1 MGLIMNNYQFL
12 NVKKESKV
20 LTLTINRPDQ
30 MNAINTDLNHE
41 LEDAINHFS
50 ADDDLWVAVLKG
62 SGSKAFSAGGDIKA
76 MSEAA
81 NGGKPYIVPKTGYG
95 GLTNRHDLNKPII
108 AAVNGLAMGGGF
120 EIALACDLIIAAD
133 HATFALPEPLIGVVA
148 YAGGMHRLSRQIG
161 TKRAMQL
168 LLCCQTIDAKTALD
182 WGIVNQVVPLEKLD
196 ETVDAV
202 VQSILRS
209 APLAIQA
216 TKACIN
222 KGSNYSLEEALAM
235 QDTEGY
241 PELEKMRGS
250 QDILEGI
257 KAFTEK
263 RKPQW
268 QAK

>member
-1 MGLIMNNYQFL
+1 MNPYQFL

-30 MNAINTDLNHE
+30 MNAINTELNHE
-41 LEDAINHFS
+41 LEDAFNDFS
-50 ADDDLWVAVLKG
+50 NDDELWVAVLRG
-62 SGSKAFSAGGDIKA
+62 AGSKAFSAGGDIKA

-95 GLTNRHDLNKPII
+95 GLTNRHNLNKPII

-148 YAGGMHRLSRQIG
+148 YAGGMHRLYRQIG

-168 LLCCQTIDAKTALD
+168 LLCSETIDAKTALD
-182 WGIVNQVVPLEKLD
+182 WGLINEVVPLEKLD
-196 ETVDAV
+196 ETVNAK

-216 TKACIN
+216 TKACVN
-222 KGSNYSLEEALAM
+222 QGANLSLEEALAL
-235 QDTEGY
+235 QDNKGY
-241 PELEKMRGS
+241 PELEKMRTS

-268 QAK
+268 QGK